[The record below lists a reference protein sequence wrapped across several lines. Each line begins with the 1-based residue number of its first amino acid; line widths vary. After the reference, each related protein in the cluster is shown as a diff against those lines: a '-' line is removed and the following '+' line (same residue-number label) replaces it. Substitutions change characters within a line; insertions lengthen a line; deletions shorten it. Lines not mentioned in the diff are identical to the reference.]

1 MTLQETIRNTMPLTV
16 GEMVRIATEH
26 NVPVTD
32 VVIEEEML
40 LSGRSREE
48 ILDLVMVEYEHNLKA
63 VEIGADGGEVFCSER
78 SQPNLTRQSTKS
90 FLINF

>member
-16 GEMVRIATEH
+16 GGVRIATEH

-48 ILDLVMVEYEHNLKA
+48 ILDLVMVEYEHNL
-63 VEIGADGGEVFCSER
+63 
-78 SQPNLTRQSTKS
+78 RQLKS
-90 FLINF
+90 MRWR